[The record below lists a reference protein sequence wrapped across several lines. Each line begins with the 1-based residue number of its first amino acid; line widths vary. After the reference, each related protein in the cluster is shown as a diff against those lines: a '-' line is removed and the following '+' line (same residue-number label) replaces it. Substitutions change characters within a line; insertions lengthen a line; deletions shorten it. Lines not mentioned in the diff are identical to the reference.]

1 MYAVGIRHHGI
12 APSARAEAA
21 VAALFVSEC
30 ALDAPGLFLPRA
42 EAHLVVR
49 FGPKAKSGLDLHVMG
64 PRQRARRKTLYRGQR
79 VVTARLRLGTH
90 AAVLGV
96 PPSAIAEQHTP
107 LEDLWGDAAE
117 RLAQR
122 LAGADDAA
130 RAASILDEAIA
141 ERLVTR
147 AIEPHTRLVLE
158 AAARLPTVRVNE
170 VADALGVSERNL
182 RRVFREVVGMSPK
195 EFARLMRFHLALTE
209 ARTGKD
215 VDWAGVAAAAGYYD
229 QAHLIAEFRDI
240 AGVTPR
246 ALLSELRGGAPAR
259 ARAAETQSCARWT
272 SA

>member
-21 VAALFVSEC
+21 VTALFVSEC

-96 PPSAIAEQHTP
+96 PPSAIAEQPTP

-117 RLAQR
+117 RLATR

-147 AIEPHTRLVLE
+147 GAEPHTRLVLE

-195 EFARLMRFHLALTE
+195 EFARLMRFHLALRE
-209 ARTGKD
+209 AGSRSD

-259 ARAAETQSCARWT
+259 ARAAEQRSARST